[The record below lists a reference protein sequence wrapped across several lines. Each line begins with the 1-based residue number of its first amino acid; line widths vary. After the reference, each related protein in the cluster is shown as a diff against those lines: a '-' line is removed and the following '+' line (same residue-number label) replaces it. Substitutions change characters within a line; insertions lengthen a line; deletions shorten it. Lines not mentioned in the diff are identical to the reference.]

1 MSRLIFGK
9 NLPEETMRISV
20 CDDEIEVQKILE
32 TKIKAQYPSAEVLCC
47 SSGEELLTAQK
58 PPDILF
64 LDIQMQGKN
73 GMETAKEIR
82 KHNKNMILVFVTV
95 IEDYVFQAFDVG
107 AFHYLIKPFTDEKF
121 AEVLQAA
128 AEQYLTVSK
137 NAPRKQEEK
146 YLMINAGGTHF
157 RVCLTQIVYAEVYG
171 RKVMLHTANE
181 DIEYYG
187 RLSELEKEAGENFF
201 RTHRAFLVNFKYI
214 VKYNASEIQLEKGTA
229 LIAKKNYPQFVKAYL
244 RYNQRRERD

>member
-1 MSRLIFGK
+1 M
-9 NLPEETMRISV
+9 
-20 CDDEIEVQKILE
+20 
-32 TKIKAQYPSAEVLCC
+32 
-47 SSGEELLTAQK
+47 
-58 PPDILF
+58 
-64 LDIQMQGKN
+64 
-73 GMETAKEIR
+73 
-82 KHNKNMILVFVTV
+82 
-95 IEDYVFQAFDVG
+95 
-107 AFHYLIKPFTDEKF
+107 
-121 AEVLQAA
+121 
-128 AEQYLTVSK
+128 TVSK

-214 VKYNASEIQLEKGTA
+214 VKYNASEIQLEKGTEKLSSVCESIPA
-229 LIAKKNYPQFVKAYL
+229 IQSKKRKRLTIWQI
-244 RYNQRRERD
+244 

>member
-1 MSRLIFGK
+1 MVERKEYLEKLKGGSSKSLKDVTAGFHYHTVIAES
-9 NLPEETMRISV
+9 EEIL
-20 CDDEIEVQKILE
+20 DQIQNELQKRGFLAELRDYEPIDFWKE
-32 TKIKAQYPSAEVLCC
+32 SA
-47 SSGEELLTAQK
+47 G
-58 PPDILF
+58 
-64 LDIQMQGKN
+64 